1 MELKL
6 LPADL
11 HSFSMFR
18 ALVPNL
24 CSHTSCAL
32 LPDRS
37 LNFHLHNSLALQW
50 PFIPCIYTWYLFF
63 LLSSSTISNVLGHCA
78 SAALGKH
85 CIIQPNLETS
95 CPTVFVLV
103 PQAGATGQLMK
114 KHFPLNPPEINHLY
128 NWNLPYFSLAS
139 HLSTKAWPTF
149 LYP

>member
-32 LPDRS
+32 LPDLS
-37 LNFHLHNSLALQW
+37 TSIFIIPW
-50 PFIPCIYTWYLFF
+50 PFNGPSYLVSTHGIFSFCF
-63 LLSSSTISNVLGHCA
+63 LPQPSVTSWATVP